1 MINETAQAKKQD
13 EKKKYRV
20 PSTKESREARI
31 KVLEELAKKA
41 REEKAAILRA
51 NSKEAQRIKNWR
63 DKITAREFYN
73 ALESNPHLATWLKSM
88 IEKLPDGE
96 KKAFK
101 DFELPQHKTNSL
113 DGLPF
118 NG

>member
-1 MINETAQAKKQD
+1 MRRFLMT

-20 PSTKESREARI
+20 PATEESREARI
-31 KVLEELAKKA
+31 KALEEIAKRA

-51 NSKEAQRIKNWR
+51 NSKEAQRLKNWR

-73 ALESNPHLATWLKSM
+73 ALESNPHLATWLKAM
-88 IEKLPDGE
+88 IEKLPDDE

-101 DFELPQHKTNSL
+101 GFEVPQHKNEL
-113 DGLPF
+113 F
-118 NG
+118 N

>member
-1 MINETAQAKKQD
+1 MINETEQAKKQD

-51 NSKEAQRIKNWR
+51 SSKEAQRIKNWR

-73 ALESNPHLATWLKSM
+73 ALKTDAYLATWLKAM
-88 IEKLPDGE
+88 IEKLPDDE

-101 DFELPQHKTNSL
+101 GFEVPQHKNEL
-113 DGLPF
+113 F
-118 NG
+118 N

>member
-1 MINETAQAKKQD
+1 MTDETAQAKKQD

-20 PSTKESREARI
+20 PSTAESREARI
-31 KVLEELAKKA
+31 KALEELAKKA

-51 NSKEAQRIKNWR
+51 NSKDAQRIKNWR

-73 ALESNPHLATWLKSM
+73 ALESNPHLATWLRSM
-88 IEKLPDGE
+88 IEKLSDDE

-101 DFELPQHKTNSL
+101 GFEVPKHETHSL
-113 DGLPF
+113 GSLPF

>member
-1 MINETAQAKKQD
+1 MT

-20 PSTKESREARI
+20 PATEESREARI
-31 KVLEELAKKA
+31 KALEEVVKRA

-73 ALESNPHLATWLKSM
+73 ALKTDAYLATWLKAM
-88 IEKLPDGE
+88 IEKLPDDE

-101 DFELPQHKTNSL
+101 DFKVPNHETTSL
-113 DGLPF
+113 GWTSL
-118 NG
+118 

>member
-1 MINETAQAKKQD
+1 MT
-13 EKKKYRV
+13 EKKKFRV
-20 PSTKESREARI
+20 PSTAESREARI
-31 KVLEELAKKA
+31 KALEELAQKV

-51 NSKEAQRIKNWR
+51 NSKDAQRIKNWR

-73 ALESNPHLATWLKSM
+73 ALESNPHLATWLKAM
-88 IEKLPDGE
+88 IEKLPDDE

-101 DFELPQHKTNSL
+101 GFEVPNHETHSL
-113 DGLPF
+113 DSSYF

>member
-1 MINETAQAKKQD
+1 MFISLACYCNPFAQ
-13 EKKKYRV
+13 
-20 PSTKESREARI
+20 
-31 KVLEELAKKA
+31 KV

-73 ALESNPHLATWLKSM
+73 ALKTDAYLATWLKAM
-88 IEKLPDGE
+88 IEKLPDDE

-101 DFELPQHKTNSL
+101 GFEVPQHKNEL
-113 DGLPF
+113 F
-118 NG
+118 N

>member
-1 MINETAQAKKQD
+1 MINETEQDKKQD

-20 PSTKESREARI
+20 PATEESREARI
-31 KVLEELAKKA
+31 KALEELAKKA

-51 NSKEAQRIKNWR
+51 NSKDAQRIKNWR

-73 ALESNPHLATWLKSM
+73 ALENNDHLATWLKAM
-88 IEKLPDGE
+88 IEKLPDDE

-101 DFELPQHKTNSL
+101 GFEVPQHKNEL
-113 DGLPF
+113 F
-118 NG
+118 N

>member
-1 MINETAQAKKQD
+1 MSNEIPQAKKQE

-20 PSTKESREARI
+20 PSTKESKEARI
-31 KVLEELAKKA
+31 KALEEVVKKA

-51 NSKEAQRIKNWR
+51 SSKEAQRIKNWR

-73 ALESNPHLATWLKSM
+73 ALKTDAYLATWLKAM
-88 IEKLPDGE
+88 IEKLPDDE

-101 DFELPQHKTNSL
+101 GFEVPQHKNEL
-113 DGLPF
+113 F
-118 NG
+118 N

>member
-1 MINETAQAKKQD
+1 MINETEQAKKQD

-20 PSTKESREARI
+20 PATEESREARI
-31 KVLEELAKKA
+31 KALEEVVKRA

-73 ALESNPHLATWLKSM
+73 ALKTDAYLATWLKAM
-88 IEKLPDGE
+88 IEKLPDDE

-101 DFELPQHKTNSL
+101 GFEVPQQKNEL
-113 DGLPF
+113 F
-118 NG
+118 N

>member
-1 MINETAQAKKQD
+1 MT

-20 PSTKESREARI
+20 PATEESREARI
-31 KVLEELAKKA
+31 KALEEIAKKA

-51 NSKEAQRIKNWR
+51 NSKDAQRIKNWR

-73 ALESNPHLATWLKSM
+73 ALESNPHLATWLRSM
-88 IEKLPDGE
+88 IEKLSDDE

-101 DFELPQHKTNSL
+101 GFEVPKHETHSL
-113 DGLPF
+113 GSSYF